1 MTYQQIEATLI
12 QLGWKRDSNDGLL
25 RGPCPVTGAAEACSV
40 READRPN
47 ATPPIRL
54 TCAQC
59 PPLNHSNRPDAAT
72 KREAADRFWKHY
84 KALGLS

>member
-1 MTYQQIEATLI
+1 MTYQQIEAALI
-12 QLGWKRDSNDGLL
+12 QLGWKRDGNGLL
-25 RGPCPVTGAAEACSV
+25 QGSCPITGAAEARSV

-47 ATPPIRL
+47 AIPPIRL

-59 PPLNHSNRPDAAT
+59 PPLNHGNRPDAAT
-72 KREAADRFWKHY
+72 KREAADRFWEHY